1 VENSQFRGRS
11 RTSSH
16 HSEVYILLF
25 PKEQVEPFLEG
36 TAPEPSL
43 AGSGLPPVSLPLA
56 GSPMCIEPPCL
67 ADRFPTQTLIAKSD

>member
-16 HSEVYILLF
+16 HSEVCILLF
-25 PKEQVEPFLEG
+25 PKEQVEPSLEG

-43 AGSGLPPVSLPLA
+43 VGSGLSPVSLPLA
-56 GSPMCIEPPCL
+56 GSPMEHRTAMPGGSIPDTNPYRKE
-67 ADRFPTQTLIAKSD
+67 